1 MMSLLMPSPQSEAVT
16 HEMEELSLQP
26 TQSLPP
32 LNERKNVLQLRLQQR
47 RTREQLVD
55 QGIMPPLKSPAAFH
69 GQIRSLERARTE
81 NFLKHKIR
89 SRPERAELVRMH
101 ILQETGAEPSLQAT
115 QMRLKRA
122 RLADNLN
129 EKIAQRPGPM
139 ELVEKNILPVDSTLK
154 QAIIVGQ
161 VNYPKVLDE
170 DSSDALSPEQ
180 PASQES
186 QSSVPSPVE
195 SRMPETPSPAPA
207 PPALPNTMLQ
217 AIPVV
222 TQAATDFAKVNSTN
236 ELPACRPAVTPTQ
249 PITTAAPSK
258 PGPTLVKQS
267 QQKTPS
273 EKSRSKKGKEPKPR
287 VKKLKYHQYVPP
299 DQKQEA
305 SEAPMDSSYARL
317 LQQQQLFLQL
327 QIISQQQQH
336 YNYQT
341 ILPAPLK
348 PVAEGQNNSAS
359 SLPTSIMVSLP
370 TAPPPPPPVAPARPN
385 NSLSNRKPGVLP
397 ANLEE
402 MKVAE
407 LKLELKLRGL
417 PVSGTKTD
425 LIERLKPFQDNPSTS
440 APATIPAP
448 ATATLSSVPMEV
460 TSTTTSPA
468 IVLPIQQTA
477 PESMNPTPPVSPSSA
492 DPSAQLQDSSM
503 SEAPSET
510 QMMSSVA
517 ACLRSSPLPSFQV
530 PEEKDRRLHEKER
543 QIEELMRKLEQE
555 QRLVEALKMQLE
567 VEKRAGTADTVS
579 ASPKVTSVTSAMN
592 PVSAVLNSNVVKVE
606 GAVLSNCS
614 TTTAA
619 IPNSILGSQ
628 ALTSLPTVVKL
639 EDVTVSPGKPLQL
652 PTQTQLI
659 TQIQPQTQP
668 QVTTSPQ
675 LLTQTQRSPKLQT
688 QPQSQPPSL
697 PQFFISHT
705 GGMSQVLGQPQTL
718 LTTSGQ
724 AQTLLTTT
732 GQAGTQIL
740 LPVSLP
746 NNATAIQLPSTTVS
760 LQPVL
765 QATVSNPGLVQ
776 ASVPQLQTTKMETSP
791 SQQLANHNQL
801 LQTLTMCNNTAGLE
815 NKTRAEMN
823 PQCFPE
829 NRISPR
835 ASPNHHISNGPLNK
849 SSSPQPTF
857 ILQPTSLV
865 TQPPKTRE
873 PPRYEEAVKQS
884 RNLHINN
891 VSQVPTATSQQMD
904 DLFDIL
910 IESGEITPFIQQDPS
925 VSLTKTLPV
934 TANITTLQMNTA
946 LSRPPP
952 QIQVA
957 PPPTLSP
964 AVGPSMPS
972 LSSLATDNQL
982 EAFLENTLADTPP
995 ASDPRTQGLME
1006 ELQAQLMDQ
1015 QPFSPMDT
1023 SDLSFCD
1030 SSSPPSSLN
1039 MGLSDPGLDNMEW
1052 LDLTMPPGP
1061 AGALTPLGIPTD
1073 FLDSHD
1079 LQLHWD

>member
-1 MMSLLMPSPQSEAVT
+1 MEPQASLGQLGVEGDCGMLNLLLPSPQSEAVT

-26 TQSLPP
+26 LPP

-139 ELVEKNILPVDSTLK
+139 ELVEKNILPVDSSVK
-154 QAIIVGQ
+154 QAIIGQ

-170 DSSDALSPEQ
+170 DSSEALSPEQ

-186 QSSVPSPVE
+186 QSSIPSPAE
-195 SRMPETPSPAPA
+195 SRVPETPSPVLA
-207 PPALPNTMLQ
+207 PPPPPLHNTILQ
-217 AIPVV
+217 AFPVA
-222 TQAATDFAKVNSTN
+222 TQAATDFVKVISIN
-236 ELPACRPAVTPTQ
+236 ELSSSRPAV
-249 PITTAAPSK
+249 TTAAPSK

-267 QQKTPS
+267 HQKTPS
-273 EKSRSKKGKEPKPR
+273 EKSRSKKNKEPKSR

-299 DQKQEA
+299 DQKQEP
-305 SEAPMDSSYARL
+305 SESPMDSSYARL

-327 QIISQQQQH
+327 QILSQQQQH

-348 PVAEGQNNSAS
+348 SVAEGQSSNAS
-359 SLPTSIMVSLP
+359 TLPTSIMVSLP
-370 TAPPPPPPVAPARPN
+370 TAAPPPPMAPTRPN
-385 NSLSNRKPGVLP
+385 NSLSNRRPGVLP

-440 APATIPAP
+440 APTTITAP
-448 ATATLSSVPMEV
+448 ATTTLSSMPMEV
-460 TSTTTSPA
+460 TTTNTTPT
-468 IVLPIQQTA
+468 IILPIQQVA
-477 PESMNPTPPVSPSSA
+477 AGSIKSTPPVSPIPT
-492 DPSAQLQDSSM
+492 DPSTRLQDVGM
-503 SEAPSET
+503 SEAPAET
-510 QMMSSVA
+510 PMSAGWADPS
-517 ACLRSSPLPSFQV
+517 SSPLQSFRV

-555 QRLVEALKMQLE
+555 QRLVEELKMQLE
-567 VEKRAGTADTVS
+567 VEKRAGTTDCVS
-579 ASPKVTSVTSAMN
+579 LSPKLTTVPTMT
-592 PVSAVLNSNVVKVE
+592 PVPAVLNSNVVKME
-606 GAVLSNCS
+606 GTVLSNCS
-614 TTTAA
+614 STTAS

-628 ALTSLPTVVKL
+628 SLSPLPSVVKL
-639 EDVTVSPGKPLQL
+639 EDVTVSSGKPIQLQ
-652 PTQTQLI
+652 PQTQLI
-659 TQIQPQTQP
+659 AQIQQQAQP

-675 LLTQTQRSPKLQT
+675 IPPQSQRSPK
-688 QPQSQPPSL
+688 PQSQPAAPSL
-697 PQFFISHT
+697 QQFFISHT
-705 GGMSQVLGQPQTL
+705 GRVSQVLGQPQTL
-718 LTTSGQ
+718 L
-724 AQTLLTTT
+724 TT

-746 NNATAIQLPSTTVS
+746 NNATAIQLPNNTVS

-776 ASVPQLQTTKMETSP
+776 TSVSQLRTTNMETAP
-791 SQQLANHNQL
+791 SKHMNNHNPL
-801 LQTLTMCNNTAGLE
+801 MQTLTMCNNTSGLE
-815 NKTRAEMN
+815 NQTRPEMN
-823 PQCFPE
+823 PQCFLRSSPE
-829 NRISPR
+829 SRVSPR
-835 ASPNHHISNGPLNK
+835 ASPNHHISNGPFNK

-865 TQPPKTRE
+865 SQPPKTKE

-884 RNLHINN
+884 RNMHANN

-910 IESGEITPFIQQDPS
+910 IESGEITPFIQHDPS
-925 VSLTKTLPV
+925 VSLTKTHPV
-934 TANITTLQMNTA
+934 TANITTLPVSTA
-946 LSRPPP
+946 ISRPPP
-952 QIQVA
+952 QIQLA

-964 AVGPSMPS
+964 IIGQNMPS

-982 EAFLENTLADTPP
+982 EAFLERTLADTSSS
-995 ASDPRTQGLME
+995 SDPRTQGLML

-1015 QPFSPMDT
+1015 QPYSPMDT

-1030 SSSPPSSLN
+1030 SSSPSSSLN
-1039 MGLSDPGLDNMEW
+1039 MGLTDPGLDNMEW

-1061 AGALTPLGIPTD
+1061 AGVLTPLGIPTD
-1073 FLDSHD
+1073 FLDTHD

>member
-1 MMSLLMPSPQSEAVT
+1 
-16 HEMEELSLQP
+16 MEELSLQP
-26 TQSLPP
+26 TQNLPP

-139 ELVEKNILPVDSTLK
+139 ELVEKNILPVDSSVK

-170 DSSDALSPEQ
+170 DSSEALSPDQ

-186 QSSVPSPVE
+186 QSSVPSPGDIKV
-195 SRMPETPSPAPA
+195 PETPSPVLPPPPPPLSNTILQAFPIA
-207 PPALPNTMLQ
+207 PPATDFMKVISTNEPP
-217 AIPVV
+217 ASRPVV
-222 TQAATDFAKVNSTN
+222 T
-236 ELPACRPAVTPTQ
+236 LPQ
-249 PITTAAPSK
+249 PVTTAALSK

-273 EKSRSKKGKEPKPR
+273 EKSRSKKNKEPKSR

-327 QIISQQQQH
+327 QILSQQQQH

-348 PVAEGQNNSAS
+348 PEGQSSSAS
-359 SLPTSIMVSLP
+359 TLPTSIVVSLP
-370 TAPPPPPPVAPARPN
+370 TAPPPPSVAPARPN

-425 LIERLKPFQDNPSTS
+425 LIERLKPFQDNLSTS
-440 APATIPAP
+440 APATIT
-448 ATATLSSVPMEV
+448 ATTTLSSIPMEV
-460 TSTTTSPA
+460 NTNTTPA
-468 IVLPIQQTA
+468 IVLPVQQVA
-477 PESMNPTPPVSPSSA
+477 PESIKTTSPLSPIPT
-492 DPSAQLQDSSM
+492 DPSALQQDVGM
-503 SEAPSET
+503 SEAPTEAP
-510 QMMSSVA
+510 MSA
-517 ACLRSSPLPSFQV
+517 GWGDPRSSPHLSFQV
-530 PEEKDRRLHEKER
+530 PEKDQRLHEKER

-555 QRLVEALKMQLE
+555 QRLVEELKMQLE
-567 VEKRAGTADTVS
+567 VEKRAGTTDTIS
-579 ASPKVTSVTSAMN
+579 LSPKLTSVHTIN
-592 PVSAVLNSNVVKVE
+592 PLSSILNSNVVKME
-606 GAVLSNCS
+606 GTVLSNCS
-614 TTTAA
+614 STAA
-619 IPNSILGSQ
+619 TLPNSLLGSQ
-628 ALTSLPTVVKL
+628 ALSPLPTVVKL
-639 EDVTVSPGKPLQL
+639 EDVTVSSGKPLKLQ
-652 PTQTQLI
+652 PQAQLI
-659 TQIQPQTQP
+659 AQIQPQAQP
-668 QVTTSPQ
+668 TSPQ
-675 LLTQTQRSPKLQT
+675 IRQQSQRSPKPQA
-688 QPQSQPPSL
+688 QPAAPSL
-697 PQFFISHT
+697 QQFFISHT
-705 GGMSQVLGQPQTL
+705 GGVSQVLGQPQTL
-718 LTTSGQ
+718 LTTRN
-724 AQTLLTTT
+724 
-732 GQAGTQIL
+732 QAGTQIL

-746 NNATAIQLPSTTVS
+746 NNATTIQLPSTTVS

-776 ASVPQLQTTKMETSP
+776 ASVPQRQTTKMETAP
-791 SQQLANHNQL
+791 NQQMNNHNPL
-801 LQTLTMCNNTAGLE
+801 LQALTMCNNTAGLE
-815 NKTRAEMN
+815 NQTRPELN
-823 PQCFPE
+823 PQCFLRSSPD
-829 NRISPR
+829 NRVSPR
-835 ASPNHHISNGPLNK
+835 ASPNHHISNGPFNK
-849 SSSPQPTF
+849 PTF

-865 TQPPKTRE
+865 TQPPKTKE

-884 RNLHINN
+884 RNMHINN

-910 IESGEITPFIQQDPS
+910 IESGEITPFIQHDPS
-925 VSLTKTLPV
+925 VSLTKTHPV
-934 TANITTLQMNTA
+934 TANITTLPVSTA
-946 LSRPPP
+946 ISRPPP

-964 AVGPSMPS
+964 IIGHNMPT

-982 EAFLENTLADTPP
+982 EAFLEGTLANSPS
-995 ASDPRTQGLME
+995 ASDPRTQGLML
-1006 ELQAQLMDQ
+1006 ELQAQLMEQ
-1015 QPFSPMDT
+1015 QPYSPMDT

-1061 AGALTPLGIPTD
+1061 AGSLTPLGIPTD
-1073 FLDSHD
+1073 FLDTHD
-1079 LQLHWD
+1079 LQLHWE

>member
-1 MMSLLMPSPQSEAVT
+1 
-16 HEMEELSLQP
+16 MEELSLQP
-26 TQSLPP
+26 TQNLPP

-139 ELVEKNILPVDSTLK
+139 ELVEKNILPVDSSVK

-170 DSSDALSPEQ
+170 DSSEALSPDQ

-186 QSSVPSPVE
+186 QSSVPSPGDIKV
-195 SRMPETPSPAPA
+195 PETPSPVLPPPPPPLSNTILQAFPIA
-207 PPALPNTMLQ
+207 PPATDFMKVISTNEPP
-217 AIPVV
+217 ASRPVV
-222 TQAATDFAKVNSTN
+222 T
-236 ELPACRPAVTPTQ
+236 LPQ
-249 PITTAAPSK
+249 PVTTAALSK

-273 EKSRSKKGKEPKPR
+273 EKSRSKKNKEPKSR

-327 QIISQQQQH
+327 QILSQQQQH

-348 PVAEGQNNSAS
+348 PEGQSSSAS
-359 SLPTSIMVSLP
+359 TLPTSIVVSLP
-370 TAPPPPPPVAPARPN
+370 TAPPPPSVAPARPN

-425 LIERLKPFQDNPSTS
+425 LIERLKPFQDNLSTS
-440 APATIPAP
+440 APATIT
-448 ATATLSSVPMEV
+448 ATTTLSSIPMEV
-460 TSTTTSPA
+460 NTNTTPA
-468 IVLPIQQTA
+468 IVLPVQQVA
-477 PESMNPTPPVSPSSA
+477 PESIKTTSPLSPIPT
-492 DPSAQLQDSSM
+492 DPSALQQDVGM
-503 SEAPSET
+503 SEAPTEAP
-510 QMMSSVA
+510 MSA
-517 ACLRSSPLPSFQV
+517 GWGDPRSSPHLSFQV
-530 PEEKDRRLHEKER
+530 PEKDQRLHEKER

-555 QRLVEALKMQLE
+555 QRLVEELKMQLE
-567 VEKRAGTADTVS
+567 VEKRAGTTDTIS
-579 ASPKVTSVTSAMN
+579 LSPKLTSVHTIN
-592 PVSAVLNSNVVKVE
+592 PLSSILNSNVVKME
-606 GAVLSNCS
+606 GTVLSNCS
-614 TTTAA
+614 STAA
-619 IPNSILGSQ
+619 TLPNSLLGSQ
-628 ALTSLPTVVKL
+628 ALSPLPTVVKL
-639 EDVTVSPGKPLQL
+639 EDVTVSSGKPLKLQ
-652 PTQTQLI
+652 PQAQLI
-659 TQIQPQTQP
+659 AQIQPQAQP
-668 QVTTSPQ
+668 TSPQ
-675 LLTQTQRSPKLQT
+675 IRQQSQRSPKPQA
-688 QPQSQPPSL
+688 QPAAPSL
-697 PQFFISHT
+697 QQFFISHT
-705 GGMSQVLGQPQTL
+705 GGVSQVLGQPQTL
-718 LTTSGQ
+718 LTTRN
-724 AQTLLTTT
+724 
-732 GQAGTQIL
+732 QAGTQIL

-746 NNATAIQLPSTTVS
+746 NNATTIQLPSTTVS

-776 ASVPQLQTTKMETSP
+776 ASVPQRQTTKMETAP
-791 SQQLANHNQL
+791 NQQMNNHNPL
-801 LQTLTMCNNTAGLE
+801 LQALTMCNNTAGLE
-815 NKTRAEMN
+815 NQTRPELN
-823 PQCFPE
+823 PQCFLRSSPD
-829 NRISPR
+829 NRVSPR
-835 ASPNHHISNGPLNK
+835 ASPNHHISNGPFNK

-865 TQPPKTRE
+865 TQPPKTKE

-884 RNLHINN
+884 RNMHINN

-910 IESGEITPFIQQDPS
+910 IESGEITPFIQHDPS
-925 VSLTKTLPV
+925 VSLTKTHPV
-934 TANITTLQMNTA
+934 TANITTLPVSTA
-946 LSRPPP
+946 ISRPPP

-964 AVGPSMPS
+964 IIGHNMPT

-982 EAFLENTLADTPP
+982 EAFLEGTLANSPS
-995 ASDPRTQGLME
+995 ASDPRTQGLML
-1006 ELQAQLMDQ
+1006 ELQAQLMEQ
-1015 QPFSPMDT
+1015 QPYSPMDT

-1061 AGALTPLGIPTD
+1061 AGSLTPLGIPTD
-1073 FLDSHD
+1073 FLDTHD
-1079 LQLHWD
+1079 LQLHWE